1 MRVGFGITGIT
12 GIAAFAAAL
21 VGASVAGAG
30 EPPSISDLRVAFEAQ
45 FPKSE
50 ANGTALEL
58 ERLSAALG
66 IDLAPRAQIDPEK
79 PDEPPPVPK
88 DGRARPAPNTEN
100 RLPLIEFLQRELAVT
115 NERIGRGSPVLEQWM
130 EEHGS
135 EISRIEGVLL
145 GGDEPRWE
153 VDVAAGAMAPTPN
166 FLGLMRLQR
175 LLMTRA
181 LFLAREGDGERALQA
196 MEASWR
202 LQGAVLS
209 RPEIISQL
217 IAVAIGR
224 FQAGVLRKIDSP
236 AFGWPE
242 RLRGPGGI
250 AGMEAALANQT
261 WYFMHER
268 KDGTPGPYG
277 RAWRGF
283 VDILER
289 QGACAWSSDSLG
301 DAWREAAE
309 QVESEEERLMS
320 EISAPNQYGGL
331 LRARRV
337 AVDSELTAL
346 IIDARIERAAMRR
359 PRWPGRLLTLNAGV
373 CPEAKWTYRVDRDG
387 TARFAFATRIEE
399 DGSPYRLPL
408 EFIAGKPLVRRP
420 ARKGVV
426 VNPPPPPSPATPRSR

>member
-1 MRVGFGITGIT
+1 MRVRIR
-12 GIAAFAAAL
+12 IAGLAASL
-21 VGASVAGAG
+21 VGASIAGAG
-30 EPPSISDLRVAFEAQ
+30 EPPSVSDLRVAFEAQ
-45 FPKSE
+45 FPKSN

-66 IDLAPRAQIDPEK
+66 IDLAPRAPVDPEK
-79 PDEPPPVPK
+79 PDEPPPIPK

-115 NERIGRGSPVLEQWM
+115 NERIGRASPVLEQWM
-130 EEHGS
+130 AEHES

-153 VDVAAGAMAPTPN
+153 VDVAAGAMSPSPN
-166 FLGLMRLQR
+166 FLGILRLQR

-181 LFLAREGDGERALQA
+181 LLSARDGDGERALQA

-209 RPEIISQL
+209 RPEVISQL

-224 FQAGVLRKIDSP
+224 FQAGVLRKIDAP
-236 AFGWPE
+236 AFGWSE
-242 RLRGPGGI
+242 RLRGPGAI

-261 WYFMHER
+261 WLFTSEGR
-268 KDGTPGPYG
+268 KDGTRGGFG
-277 RAWRGF
+277 RAWRSF
-283 VDILER
+283 IDILER
-289 QGACAWSSDSLG
+289 TSACSWSSDALAE
-301 DAWREAAE
+301 AWQEAAE
-309 QVESEEERLMS
+309 QVETEEERVMS
-320 EISAPNQYGGL
+320 ELSAPNLFGAL
-331 LRARRV
+331 LRARR
-337 AVDSELTAL
+337 AAIDSELTAL

-359 PRWPGRLLTLNAGV
+359 PRWPGKLLTLNTGV

-387 TARFAFATRIEE
+387 TAHFGFSTRIEE

-408 EFIAGKPLVRRP
+408 EFVAGTPLVRRP

-426 VNPPPPPSPATPRSR
+426 VNPPPPPPRSSR